1 METALRLCYDYAEIK
16 LKECIAMTVS
26 EIPTAYLVMYVLSL
40 IFGAAFLIAFL
51 KQRVKKATA
60 KAAVTK
66 AAVSVCFIL
75 SWLVLAAFRMSPF
88 AAFIGGGLL
97 FGLLGDIWLDLKFC
111 YKEDSDFFTK
121 MGFLSFAVG
130 HFFYIAA
137 VVSGTAGGFRPLS
150 VLPSVGVAVLVGLVV
165 FFGEKV
171 MGLSYGAYKMISTLY
186 GALLFGMTAFA
197 LFSAIFSG
205 IGANPHLIVMTVGGV
220 LFAVSDLILSGTYF
234 GEGKNR
240 PVDIITNHVT
250 YYLAQFVIAGSL
262 LAIPVSNFL
271 SF

>member
-1 METALRLCYDYAEIK
+1 MPI
-16 LKECIAMTVS
+16 S
-26 EIPTAYLVMYVLSL
+26 EIYSTKQLAVYVMILLAGVVC
-40 IFGAAFLIAFL
+40 LIAFL

-66 AAVSVCFIL
+66 AAVSVCFML
-75 SWLVLAAFRMSPF
+75 SWLVLSYKQMSLYSVGL
-88 AAFIGGGLL
+88 GGGLL

-111 YKEDSDFFTK
+111 YRDDSDYYTK

-137 VVSGTAGGFRPLS
+137 IFAGTRGGFRPLS
-150 VLPSVGVAVLVGLVV
+150 VLPAVGVAVLVGLVV
-165 FFGEKV
+165 YFGEKA
-171 MGLSYGAYKMISTLY
+171 MGLKYGKYKIISTLY

-197 LFSAIFSG
+197 IFSAVFSG
-205 IGANPHLIVMTVGGV
+205 VGHNLHLIVMGVGGV

-234 GEGKNR
+234 GTGKNR

-250 YYLAQFVIAGSL
+250 YYAAQFVIAGSL
-262 LAIPVSNFL
+262 LAL
-271 SF
+271 WA

>member
-1 METALRLCYDYAEIK
+1 MSIAANFSPKQLACY
-16 LKECIAMTVS
+16 VF
-26 EIPTAYLVMYVLSL
+26 VL
-40 IFGAAFLIAFL
+40 IVGAVFLIAFL

-75 SWLVLAAFRMSPF
+75 SWLILSYKHMSMY
-88 AAFIGGGLL
+88 AMGIGGGLL

-111 YKEDSDFFTK
+111 YREDSDYYTN
-121 MGFLSFAVG
+121 MGFLSFAIG

-137 VVSGTAGGFRPLS
+137 IVAGTVGGFKPLS
-150 VLPSVGVAVLVGLVV
+150 ILPAAGVAVLVGLVV
-165 FFGEKV
+165 YFGEKV
-171 MGLSYGAYKMISTLY
+171 MGLKYGKYKIISTLY

-205 IGANPHLIVMTVGGV
+205 FAANPHLIVMTVGGV
-220 LFAVSDLILSGTYF
+220 LFAISDLILSGTYF
-234 GEGKNR
+234 GTGKNR

-250 YYLAQFVIAGSL
+250 YYAAQFVIAGSL
-262 LAIPVSNFL
+262 LACRF
-271 SF
+271 